1 MNNKRIEIGDSV
13 YYIGRGKVARRVR
26 DIRGS
31 AALIWGCS
39 EYVPLSQLSH
49 VYVASKGAADQVR
62 ILKLVNEAIDKGEA
76 VVFEASKNGS
86 EPVKVAIEGGG
97 LENIKRKIE
106 NDKKIAG
113 ENFEILGAELV
124 SSHAKKEWAKK
135 MKELLEH
142 FKVFE
147 EVRRL

>member
-13 YYIGRGKVARRVR
+13 YYVGHGNITRRVR

-49 VYVASKGAADQVR
+49 TYVASKGADQVY
-62 ILKLVNEAIDKGEA
+62 ILNLVNEAIDKGEA
-76 VVFEASKNGS
+76 IVFEASKNGS
-86 EPVKVAIEGGG
+86 EPVKVAIEGDA
-97 LENIKRKIE
+97 LENIKKKIE
-106 NDKKIAG
+106 SDKKIVG

-124 SSHAKKEWAKK
+124 SNHTKKEWSKK
-135 MKELLEH
+135 MKELLEY

>member
-13 YYIGRGKVARRVR
+13 YYVGHGNITRRVR

-49 VYVASKGAADQVR
+49 TYVASKGADQVY
-62 ILKLVNEAIDKGEA
+62 ILNLVNEAIDKGEA

-97 LENIKRKIE
+97 LENIKKKIE
-106 NDKKIAG
+106 SDKKIVG
-113 ENFEILGAELV
+113 ENFEILGVELV
-124 SSHAKKEWAKK
+124 SDHTKKEWSKK
-135 MKELLEH
+135 MKELLEY

>member
-13 YYIGRGKVARRVR
+13 YYVGHGNITRRVR

-31 AALIWGCS
+31 AALIWGCN

-49 VYVASKGAADQVR
+49 TYVASKGTGQVY
-62 ILKLVNEAIDKGEA
+62 ILNLVNEAIDKGESI
-76 VVFEASKNGS
+76 VFEASKNGS
-86 EPVKVAIEGGG
+86 EPVKVAIEGDA
-97 LENIKRKIE
+97 LENIKKKIE
-106 NDKKIAG
+106 SDKKIVG

-124 SSHAKKEWAKK
+124 SNHTKKEWSKK
-135 MKELLEH
+135 MKELLEY

>member
-13 YYIGRGKVARRVR
+13 YYVGHGNITRRVR

-49 VYVASKGAADQVR
+49 VYVASKGTASQVR
-62 ILKLVNEAIDKGEA
+62 ILNLVNEAIDKGEA
-76 VVFEASKNGS
+76 IVFEASKNGS
-86 EPVKVAIEGGG
+86 DPVKVAIEGDG
-97 LENIKRKIE
+97 LKNIKAKIE
-106 NDKKIAG
+106 CDKKIVG
-113 ENFEILGAELV
+113 ENFEILGVELV

-135 MKELLEH
+135 MKELLER
-142 FKVFE
+142 FKIFE

>member
-1 MNNKRIEIGDSV
+1 MNNKKIEIGDCV
-13 YYIGRGKVARRVR
+13 YYKGHGKITRRVR
-26 DIRGS
+26 DIRGT

-39 EYVPLSQLSH
+39 NYVPLSQLSH
-49 VYVASKGAADQVR
+49 IYVASKGVGQAY
-62 ILKLVNEAIDKGEA
+62 ILNLVNEAIDKGEA
-76 VVFEASKNGS
+76 VVFEASKNGG
-86 EPVKVAIEGGG
+86 EPVKVAIEGDG

-106 NDKKIAG
+106 SDKKIAG
-113 ENFEILGAELV
+113 ESFEILGAELV

-135 MKELLEH
+135 MQELLEH